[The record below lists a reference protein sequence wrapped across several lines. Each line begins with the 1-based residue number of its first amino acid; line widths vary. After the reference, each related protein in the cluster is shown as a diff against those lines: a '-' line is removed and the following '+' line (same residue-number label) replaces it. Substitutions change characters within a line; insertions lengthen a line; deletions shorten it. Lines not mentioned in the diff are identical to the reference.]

1 MPAEFSKQLLS
12 DHVYDLIRASILDG
26 SRAPGSRVVE
36 SEIAR
41 SFSISQAPVR
51 DAVRRL
57 VHAGLLTSEPRR
69 GSHVTELSQ
78 EDFGIARQLR
88 AALESIGARAAVE
101 HLTLRDLTELRE
113 IVTLMG
119 QAVAGGGSAEF
130 RSLDMRFHHRVMTI
144 ADGAVLG
151 RVWDTLAAANQPAC
165 DQRPGLRGGPLEA
178 GPVARR
184 PDRRPG
190 ERRSGDRERGVLRA
204 RLRCAAV
211 MRRRGIALTAVGAAA
226 SIAPSAID
234 SRFMIPVE
242 EDS

>member
-12 DHVYDLIRASILDG
+12 DRVYDLIRASILDG
-26 SRAPGSRVVE
+26 SLAPGSRVVE

-41 SFSISQAPVR
+41 SLNISQAPVR

-57 VHAGLLTSEPRR
+57 AHAGLLTSEPRR

-119 QAVAGGGSAEF
+119 QAVAEGGSAGF

-151 RVWDTLAAANQPAC
+151 RVWDALE
-165 DQRPGLRGGPLEA
+165 PLLISQHAISDPSYA
-178 GPVARR
+178 G
-184 PDRRPG
+184 DRAKLVRWHG
-190 ERRSGDRERGVLRA
+190 DLIDALESGDPEIA
-204 RLRCAAV
+204 SAAFFAHAS
-211 MRRRGIALTAVGAAA
+211 GALL
-226 SIAPSAID
+226 
-234 SRFMIPVE
+234 
-242 EDS
+242 